1 MYTWKLLLIISIYTL
16 LGSVYLRVTFN
27 LFYTILG
34 SVYLRKIPLVFSTY
48 ILLGCVYRLLLI
60 YFNLFYALLGSVY
73 LKVTF
78 NLFYT
83 LLGSEFLG
91 VIFNLSSIPFR
102 VVYNLRLLLIFS
114 TLSWLVYI

>member
-34 SVYLRKIPLVFSTY
+34 SVYPRKISTY

-83 LLGSEFLG
+83 LLGSVYLG
-91 VIFNLSSIPFR
+91 VISNLSSIPFW
-102 VVYNLRLLLIFS
+102 VAYTWRLLLIFS
-114 TLSWLVYI
+114 MPSWLVYI